1 MHVIIIGCGKVGSRF
16 ANVLSEEGHDVV
28 IIDSDSNSFK
38 LLSPDFNGITLTG
51 VPIDQDV
58 LKKAGINTADALA
71 AVTPDDNINIM
82 VCQVAKEIFKVP
94 KVIARIYDPSREH
107 VFHHFG
113 LETICPTDISVN
125 VIKSIIIGKKEVQT
139 QTIGNKAILY
149 RQERVDKSY
158 IGKKVE
164 DIELDESSHLFA
176 VIRDNEFNFAKP
188 GFVLK
193 KGDEIVI
200 ASKGD

>member
-1 MHVIIIGCGKVGSRF
+1 
-16 ANVLSEEGHDVV
+16 
-28 IIDSDSNSFK
+28 
-38 LLSPDFNGITLTG
+38 
-51 VPIDQDV
+51 
-58 LKKAGINTADALA
+58 
-71 AVTPDDNINIM
+71 M

-193 KGDEIVI
+193 K
-200 ASKGD
+200 AMKL